1 MKASMMMIIMEM
13 TVRIRLTIAITTTI
27 TITII
32 NDKTNN
38 DHNRPTTTTTTI
50 ITTTTYRQRSN
61 PKLRLSVVLEEDI
74 RIINH
79 DCIIQHWKRIFASYI
94 TIASST
100 ARTTAPPLR
109 T

>member
-1 MKASMMMIIMEM
+1 M
-13 TVRIRLTIAITTTI
+13 TI
-27 TITII
+27 TI

-38 DHNRPTTTTTTI
+38 NHKRPTTTTTTTI

-100 ARTTAPPLR
+100 ARTTPPPTPHLSSPPHDPR
-109 T
+109 VACDV